1 MKIIQLLILIVL
13 QFTLNEVTAKQKFWQ
28 GIQSNI
34 SKAFTPSKFI
44 CDKYEV
50 QEYEALVLKPGIRLP
65 FTERKSKLR
74 KCKVWEAAP
83 KSAVGKVCKEYE
95 YVNTSS
101 VEQKSFYTTV
111 KRKRTV
117 CVEGHST
124 R

>member
-1 MKIIQLLILIVL
+1 MKLIL
-13 QFTLNEVTAKQKFWQ
+13 TLVFLFFNSAPAKANFWQ
-28 GIQSNI
+28 SMQSNI
-34 SKAFTPSKFI
+34 SKAFKPSKFI

-50 QEYEALVLKPGIRLP
+50 QDYEVPVLRPGMSLP
-65 FTERKSKLR
+65 FTERKTKLR
-74 KCKVWEAAP
+74 KCKRWENAP
-83 KSAVGKVCKEYE
+83 KSATGKACKEYE

-101 VEQKSFYTTV
+101 AEQKSFYTTV

>member
-1 MKIIQLLILIVL
+1 MKLKLVLIFLLFFINCKSVKA
-13 QFTLNEVTAKQKFWQ
+13 NFWQ

-50 QEYEALVLKPGIRLP
+50 QEYEAMVLKPGIRLP
-65 FTERKSKLR
+65 FTERKGKLR
-74 KCKVWEAAP
+74 KCKVWQDAP

-101 VEQKSFYTTV
+101 AEQKSFYSTV